1 LTEFHGV
8 VEVKDKFMKTNKSKN
23 NRVRLVVLK
32 AKTEVIKASQS
43 EDSNIIQQ
51 ERLRQSQ
58 IKFNLASLLIALSA
72 SFCFTGVALFWTG
85 TITEETAIRTLD
97 IVSRIV
103 SSYCLPLMNSSQ
115 RQLEESADAEE
126 NDK

>member
-1 LTEFHGV
+1 
-8 VEVKDKFMKTNKSKN
+8 MKKKQRKN
-23 NRVRLVVLK
+23 NSDRLVVLN
-32 AKTEVIKASQS
+32 AKGEGIEISQLQ
-43 EDSNIIQQ
+43 DSNSIQR
-51 ERLRQSQ
+51 ERLRQSR
-58 IKFNLASLLIALSA
+58 IKFNLASILIALSA

-85 TITEETAIRTLD
+85 TITEETAIRTVD
-97 IVSRIV
+97 IVSRVV

>member
-8 VEVKDKFMKTNKSKN
+8 IEVKDKSMKKNQRKN
-23 NRVRLVVLK
+23 NSVRLVVLK
-32 AKTEVIKASQS
+32 TKEEITKISQP
-43 EDSNIIQQ
+43 EDSNSLQR
-51 ERLRQSQ
+51 EHLRQSR
-58 IKFNLASLLIALSA
+58 IKFNLASLLIAVSA

-85 TITEETAIRTLD
+85 TITEETAIRTVD

>member
-8 VEVKDKFMKTNKSKN
+8 IEVKDKSMKKKQRKN
-23 NRVRLVVLK
+23 NSVRLVVLN
-32 AKTEVIKASQS
+32 AKGEGIEISQPQ
-43 EDSNIIQQ
+43 DSNSIQR
-51 ERLRQSQ
+51 ERLRQSK
-58 IKFNLASLLIALSA
+58 IKFNLASILIALSA

-85 TITEETAIRTLD
+85 IITEETAIRTVD
-97 IVSRIV
+97 IVSRVV

-115 RQLEESADAEE
+115 GQLEESADAQE

>member
-1 LTEFHGV
+1 
-8 VEVKDKFMKTNKSKN
+8 MKKNQRKN
-23 NRVRLVVLK
+23 NSVRLVVLK
-32 AKTEVIKASQS
+32 TKEEITKISQP
-43 EDSNIIQQ
+43 EDSNSLQR
-51 ERLRQSQ
+51 EHLRQSR
-58 IKFNLASLLIALSA
+58 IKFNLASLLIAVSA

-85 TITEETAIRTLD
+85 TITEETAIRTVD

>member
-1 LTEFHGV
+1 MTEFNGI
-8 VEVKDKFMKTNKSKN
+8 VEVKDKSMKRNQRKN
-23 NRVRLVVLK
+23 NSVRLVVLN
-32 AKTEVIKASQS
+32 AKGEGIEISQPQ
-43 EDSNIIQQ
+43 DSNSIQR

-58 IKFNLASLLIALSA
+58 IKFNLASILIALSA

-85 TITEETAIRTLD
+85 TITEETAIRTVD
-97 IVSRIV
+97 IVSRVV